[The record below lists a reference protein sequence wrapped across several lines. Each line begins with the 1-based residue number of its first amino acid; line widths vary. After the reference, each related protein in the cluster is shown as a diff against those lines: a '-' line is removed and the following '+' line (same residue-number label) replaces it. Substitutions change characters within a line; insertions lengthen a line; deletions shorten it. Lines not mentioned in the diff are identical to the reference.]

1 MTSYGSYVWLVCK
14 LLVSV
19 IVLYVIKLLY
29 EYIYLPIR
37 VRIKYSKYENVFMY
51 EKYIPF
57 LGEIAVVKSN
67 EKEKKGKFYHFI
79 QESLQNKNHDIRV
92 TQLAAYTIIDVCS
105 VQALDEFEKLVPNKI
120 DRSLTV
126 GFPLHNIIGGSLAA

>member
-67 EKEKKGKFYHFI
+67 EKEKKGKFHHFI
-79 QESLQNKNHDIRV
+79 QESLQNRNHDIRV

>member
-1 MTSYGSYVWLVCK
+1 
-14 LLVSV
+14 
-19 IVLYVIKLLY
+19 
-29 EYIYLPIR
+29 
-37 VRIKYSKYENVFMY
+37 MY

-67 EKEKKGKFYHFI
+67 EKEKKGKFHHFI